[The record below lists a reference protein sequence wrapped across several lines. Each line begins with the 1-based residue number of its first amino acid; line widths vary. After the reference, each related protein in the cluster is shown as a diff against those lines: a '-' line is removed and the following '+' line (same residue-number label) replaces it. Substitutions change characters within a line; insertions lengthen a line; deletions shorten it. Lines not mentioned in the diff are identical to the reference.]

1 MKESFIMAIRLKL
14 HKANGEYDLG
24 ASKFL
29 GSPVLPKKWLNM
41 FNEQTIFLMQLRLSD
56 IKDLDE
62 ENLLPH
68 EGYLYIFLDVSN
80 SEYSL
85 KPLVKYT
92 KSEPTHCLNGFND
105 IVDGYEQYVDD
116 YLIEFE
122 KCDDFANGNKLF
134 GKPSDWPYAEEPD
147 DLLLQFDP
155 LDSEM
160 GLFSHLDGL
169 IYFCF
174 SKDRKTFK
182 DVSVIEEI
190 S

>member
-1 MKESFIMAIRLKL
+1 MSAIRLKVK
-14 HKANGEYDLG
+14 KAVGEYDLG

-29 GSPVLPKKWLNM
+29 GGPTLPARLANA
-41 FNEQTIFLMQLRLSD
+41 FGDNVIFLMQIRLED
-56 IKDLDE
+56 IKDLDD
-62 ENLLPH
+62 ENKLPH
-68 EGYLYIFLDVSN
+68 EGYLYFFLDVSN

-85 KPLVKYT
+85 TPIIKYT
-92 KSEPTHCLNGFND
+92 KSVPTHHIQGFND

-122 KCDDFANGNKLF
+122 KCDDYAEGTKLL
-134 GKPSDWPYAEEPD
+134 GKPNDWNYADNSPE
-147 DLLLQFDP
+147 LLLQFDP

-169 IYFCF
+169 IYFF
-174 SKDRKTFK
+174 FGKNRKTFK
-182 DVSVIEEI
+182 DVTLLEEI